1 MAQVNFTLKMEDIQA
16 IIEKS
21 GANDL
26 SKQLLTTILNQLMEN
41 QRDEY
46 IQVADYVRDHQRVS
60 QRNGYYPREYVTRI
74 GQLELNVPR
83 TRDGQFSPTIFER
96 YQRHEQA
103 LIASMLEMYVQGVST
118 CKVTKIVEELCGKSV
133 SKSFISSLTTQLDQQ
148 VEDFLNKKFEMAYP
162 FLFSD
167 VLYLK
172 VRENRRV
179 VSKAFHL
186 VVGINSNGYR
196 EVLGFR
202 IGNTESFDS

>member
-1 MAQVNFTLKMEDIQA
+1 MSFPF
-16 IIEKS
+16 
-21 GANDL
+21 G
-26 SKQLLTTILNQLMEN
+26 LT
-41 QRDEY
+41 
-46 IQVADYVRDHQRVS
+46 ACS
-60 QRNGYYPREYVTRI
+60 
-74 GQLELNVPR
+74 LNVPQ
-83 TRDGQFSPTIFER
+83 TRDGQFSPTLFER

-118 CKVTKIVEELCGKSV
+118 RKVTRIVEELCGKSV

-148 VEDFLNKKFEMAYP
+148 VEDFLNKKFVIDYP

-172 VRENRRV
+172 VHEEKRV

-186 VVGINSNGYR
+186 VLGISSQGQR

-202 IGNTESFDS
+202 IGNTESNESWKVVYEELIHRGRT